1 MFFYASKGSPVLA
14 KEGRSN
20 IFQFPPV
27 SPGNKMHPTERPL
40 EMISEVITTFAFEGS
55 KVLVPFAGSG
65 NTLIAAALNK
75 MMPIGYD
82 LTEEYRNSYVLK
94 CEKYFGGGQDAC

>member
-1 MFFYASKGSPVLA
+1 MLQKAHLCWLKKAALTY
-14 KEGRSN
+14 SN
-20 IFQFPPV
+20 SLLFHQ
-27 SPGNKMHPTERPL
+27 
-40 EMISEVITTFAFEGS
+40 AFEGS